1 MIHQQT
7 IGCHTNSLFLDPAF
21 KEALAESA
29 RGLVS
34 VAGGQ
39 DSKDS
44 WIPFTDRLE
53 VFRKS
58 SRQRI
63 RPIQTEKT
71 GPDTTATTAQSRRRC
86 PVSETPSF
94 GDDDTAALRIERGQR
109 QAGEIVLLI
118 DAVSKASENYPDAYN
133 AEAEF
138 NPSGANRSAEECA
151 LSAYATS
158 TGALLDSIEFF
169 NRWRDSGANGDS
181 AGKLRNSRPVTA

>member
-1 MIHQQT
+1 M
-7 IGCHTNSLFLDPAF
+7 
-21 KEALAESA
+21 
-29 RGLVS
+29 
-34 VAGGQ
+34 
-39 DSKDS
+39 
-44 WIPFTDRLE
+44 E

-109 QAGEIVLLI
+109 QAEEIVLLI
-118 DAVSKASENYPDAYN
+118 DAVSKASENYPDANN

-138 NPSGANRSAEECA
+138 NPSGATRSAEECA

-169 NRWRDSGANGDS
+169 TRWRDSGANGDS
-181 AGKLRNSRPVTA
+181 AGKLRNLRPVTA